1 MLKRN
6 APKARKR
13 AREVMAPGQDDI
25 MMAWYEDGIPSC
37 FNIDSYPGACQD
49 YTRAK
54 LMCCF
59 PLQEDVDAES
69 QPLGNY
75 L

>member
-1 MLKRN
+1 
-6 APKARKR
+6 
-13 AREVMAPGQDDI
+13 MAPGQDNI

-54 LMCCF
+54 LRCCF
-59 PLQEDVDAES
+59 PLQEVVDAES
-69 QPLGNY
+69 QPFGNY
-75 L
+75 HNSAPKKKEN